1 MSRLGGDLGGF
12 FRLHIR
18 ASDSSLSNRRASL
31 TGRGRHWNFDPLQC
45 LGPRPDILNRY
56 ISLSCL
62 RWLPTACHERLA
74 YFHWPQWVTWLV
86 TWWVTWSR
94 WPEAGRHIGKFS
106 LWTTLLRFSRSAQ
119 ISLFS
124 NFTKLGQLFFDNI
137 FFGLT
142 SQGFCADQNYPWKKC
157 IKSKQSKRDREKLQ
171 PLFNIPL
178 LNTAWQSSGLCALD
192 TLEYSLIQSI
202 KKVWEILFS
211 RGEKPLNPA
220 QFATCPPSVFRHSRQ
235 ANSALSG
242 PKFRAGGPKFCTG
255 PIICTGSKFC
265 LVLDL
270 IK

>member
-1 MSRLGGDLGGF
+1 MCWGF
-12 FRLHIR
+12 FQDTNMYLYFISFLHTGKSQIVEIH
-18 ASDSSLSNRRASL
+18 ADGSWESTYL
-31 TGRGRHWNFDPLQC
+31 TLPMPQLLIFWQYEEPGHQYPWYSGRGRHWNFDPLQC

-56 ISLSCL
+56 ISLSPL

-178 LNTAWQSSGLCALD
+178 LNTPWQ
-192 TLEYSLIQSI
+192 
-202 KKVWEILFS
+202 
-211 RGEKPLNPA
+211 
-220 QFATCPPSVFRHSRQ
+220 
-235 ANSALSG
+235 
-242 PKFRAGGPKFCTG
+242 
-255 PIICTGSKFC
+255 
-265 LVLDL
+265 
-270 IK
+270 